1 MKYLIGVNFKNNSL
15 ENIYFEIQ
23 NLGSNGY
30 GSVTFNGISI
40 IATDSIFENNRNLQG
55 SAIFIGGST
64 TLHSTEVMIQNCFFD
79 SNMGVNG
86 GAIGMGSVWKVFA
99 IISNI
104 TCTNNNAYGSILFK
118 ID

>member
-1 MKYLIGVNFKNNSL
+1 MRFFLGVNFKNNSL

-30 GSVTFNGISI
+30 GAVTFTGIAI
-40 IATDSIFENNRNLQG
+40 IATDSVFENNRNLQG
-55 SAIFIGGST
+55 SALFIGGST
-64 TLHSTEVMIQNCFFD
+64 TLQSTEVLIRNCFFN
-79 SNMGVNG
+79 SNMGVSG

-99 IISNI
+99 IISKI

-118 ID
+118 SD